1 MVFAAVVGTRCS
13 IGRATGKC
21 QAEARECCLERSSGR
36 NETRDGWF
44 KRACVCS
51 CVCVCVCLCLSVSA
65 SVCVCV
71 SLSVSLSLSVMCCI
85 GHGIRSPPTSLSLHL
100 CLLLSVVTQ
109 DSNASEY
116 ERAVYERDALNNRVK
131 GERAH
136 HSRE

>member
-51 CVCVCVCLCLSVSA
+51 CVCVCLPLSLCLCLRL
-65 SVCVCV
+65 CVC
-71 SLSVSLSLSVMCCI
+71 VSLSLSVMCCI